1 MRIRNH
7 FVSRIAFVAALTI
20 IAPTALFAQS
30 DAALDQENDATATSS
45 DAGGALVRQA
55 DRTILAVGLQSVAAT
70 TEALTVPEVVD
81 ELADAAFS
89 EFTSLKTVYLENG
102 VKEIG
107 AAAFAK
113 CSSLKDVYLYESVE
127 SIADDA
133 FPKTATLHGVSGSFA
148 EKWATD
154 RKIPF
159 QEMTPDALKKAFT
172 ATADET
178 PGAILFSQNNAEV
191 EILRITGLKNLS
203 GDVVVPGK
211 IGAAAVVS
219 LGDDAFVDAQK
230 IVSVTLPN
238 GLKAIGARAF
248 AGCRSLTSIAIPS
261 SVETIGAGAF
271 CRCYALKSFQTP
283 AGVKTIENETF
294 QGCVNLTSLK
304 LPDQLTYIGV
314 RAFYDCA
321 ALPSLQLPASLKTI
335 DDAAFGHCYALSSL
349 TLPDSIET
357 LGSRSFASNVCLIVT
372 PKSSAE
378 AQAVKGGYKYATGIL
393 EVEDD
398 PGLRYVFWRETPR
411 GIEIDGV
418 ETTEKFDGSLAP
430 PGTISSRPV
439 VSVGDSAFVENTSLK
454 KVTLPPTVKA
464 IGVSA
469 FKGCS
474 ELVSIRLP
482 RDLRTIGKE
491 AFADCQ
497 LLETPD
503 FPDDMEWIGPKAF
516 ADCGQIDKIRLPY
529 KFNLVGEEAFWSC
542 GNLSSVAFPY
552 NLKIIGARA
561 FAYCDKL
568 EELELPGGVI
578 SIGPE
583 AFPTTV
589 RLRGATGSAVEK
601 WAKENN
607 VFFEAY

>member
-45 DAGGALVRQA
+45 DAGDALVRQA
-55 DRTILAVGLQSVAAT
+55 DRTILAVGLQSVAST
-70 TEALTVPEVVD
+70 TEFIAIPDVVD

-102 VKEIG
+102 VKRIG

-154 RKIPF
+154 HKIAF
-159 QEMTPDALKKAFT
+159 QETTFAVA
-172 ATADET
+172 ADET
-178 PGAILFSQNNAEV
+178 PGAVLFSQDKAGV
-191 EILRITGLKNLS
+191 EILRITGLKNLP
-203 GDVVVPGK
+203 GDVVVPEK
-211 IGAAAVVS
+211 IGAAPVVK
-219 LGDDAFVDAQK
+219 LGDDAFADAQK

-238 GLKAIGARAF
+238 GLKAIGARTF

-261 SVETIGAGAF
+261 TVETIGAGAF

-321 ALPSLQLPASLKTI
+321 ALPSLLLPANLKTI

-378 AQAVKGGYKYATGIL
+378 AQAAKGGYKYATGIL

-398 PGLRYVFWRETPR
+398 PGLRYIFWRETPR

-418 ETTEKFDGSLAP
+418 ETTEKFDGSLTL

-529 KFNLVGEEAFWSC
+529 KLNLVGEEAFWSC
-542 GNLSSVAFPY
+542 DNLSSVAFPY